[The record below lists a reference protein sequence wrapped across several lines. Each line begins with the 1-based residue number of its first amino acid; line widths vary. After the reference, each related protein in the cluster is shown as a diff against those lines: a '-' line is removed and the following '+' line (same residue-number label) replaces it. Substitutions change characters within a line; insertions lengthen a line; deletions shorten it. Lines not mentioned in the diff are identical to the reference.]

1 MYFISV
7 ARMRVCTWMTVQW
20 MRLGLNL
27 KDETERE
34 RKRVLGEE
42 GGGILG
48 GEMERE
54 RGGDFVSGIMKEG
67 GGVEEERERNRD
79 KEGDSKWNGGGY
91 FT

>member
-1 MYFISV
+1 MNFISV

-27 KDETERE
+27 KDETESE

-48 GEMERE
+48 VRWKE
-54 RGGDFVSGIMKEG
+54 KEG
-67 GGVEEERERNRD
+67 EIL
-79 KEGDSKWNGGGY
+79 
-91 FT
+91 